1 MKFNITHNTV
11 YLFDSEVFLEP
22 HYLRFRPKQTPYLDV
37 TDFSITILSEP
48 AGHKVIQDEE
58 NNILDFA
65 GLRDDY

>member
-1 MKFNITHNTV
+1 MKFNIHNTV

-37 TDFSITILSEP
+37 IFSITILSEP

-58 NNILDFA
+58 NNILDF
-65 GLRDDY
+65 LV